1 MPEKIIRDPVHDVIA
16 FRLEQP
22 TEALLYQLLNAAEFQ
37 RLRRIRQLGMAS
49 FAYPGADHSRYSHSL
64 GVMETARKILSQL
77 KTAFN
82 IDPEQEKVCLVGALL
97 HDLGHGPFSHVFE
110 RVSGIHHERLTQRV
124 IMDPGSEVHRILIK
138 HDKLMPERVLALL
151 SGSAEP
157 SFFGDILSS
166 QLDADR
172 LDYLLRDNH
181 MTGSRYGDFDLTW
194 LLHAFT
200 IDPQSNRL
208 AISIKGV
215 SAVEAYLQAR
225 YHMYRNVY
233 FHKVVRSGEGML
245 KLALQRAK
253 RLAVQGRLTWA
264 REEDALR
271 KALLGQ
277 MLDVEE
283 FLQLDDISLLHC
295 FKLWADEDEP
305 VLAGLCRG
313 LLYRKLF
320 KTIDLSR
327 FSERAERDAAVQKV
341 ADAITEAGGE
351 AAYEMFYDEPADT
364 SSDAAGILVKDD
376 SGNLRPIAGISPL
389 VEAMNRQL
397 WFCRLHIAPAW
408 RELAERVI
416 ASD

>member
-1 MPEKIIRDPVHDVIA
+1 
-16 FRLEQP
+16 
-22 TEALLYQLLNAAEFQ
+22 
-37 RLRRIRQLGMAS
+37 
-49 FAYPGADHSRYSHSL
+49 
-64 GVMETARKILSQL
+64 METARKIVSQL
-77 KTAFN
+77 QLSHPIAEADRTA
-82 IDPEQEKVCLVGALL
+82 CLCAALL

-110 RVSGIHHERLTQRV
+110 RVTGHDHESLTERVILDSSSEVNQILTQH
-124 IMDPGSEVHRILIK
+124 DPTLPRRI
-138 HDKLMPERVLALL
+138 DDLL
-151 SGSAEP
+151 NGRP
-157 SFFGDILSS
+157 TRTFYCDILSS

-172 LDYLLRDNH
+172 FDYLLRDNL
-181 MTGSRYGDFDLTW
+181 MTGSQYGNYDLGW
-194 LLHAFT
+194 LVHALT
-200 IDPQSNRL
+200 IDEKSNRL
-208 AISIKGV
+208 AVTRKGV
-215 SAVEAYLQAR
+215 SAVEAYLQSR